1 MLVIVS
7 EGKSKARLFQNSVQ
21 PYFFIYF
28 FCLYHIMEQPI
39 CFFAVESLKN
49 IIMKLQKKD
58 DEIRDAYIDEV
69 TNYEDDSQEQNAL
82 FYNIVLSVK
91 IEEYLKKNKTS

>member
-1 MLVIVS
+1 
-7 EGKSKARLFQNSVQ
+7 
-21 PYFFIYF
+21 
-28 FCLYHIMEQPI
+28 
-39 CFFAVESLKN
+39 
-49 IIMKLQKKD
+49 MKLQKKD